1 MEDGPGGFTLFFG
14 VWLHAA
20 QKVGIADDAGHG
32 GFELMG
38 KRTHKIIPLLDR
50 KLQSFHFVL
59 HGTGHLVKA
68 LAQDFKLIPGV
79 HPGAQGIITR
89 GNAGAGGGQH
99 GQWVGQAAA
108 DKPDHHGSPG
118 HHGSFQQEKALQAA
132 VARGKNLRYIKGGYH
147 HKAAQQIAAVGA
159 GYIGAV
165 LQNALAVLQAV
176 YGIGFVLGGVSGCA
190 EQPLGINPTGQIPCA
205 PGGGG
210 DKIIPAGI
218 FAAAGLV
225 QVVILHHAAQHGV
238 HALFLLGGCAQ
249 AVHKA
254 AVDQHRTAHGKKR
267 GDDQQHDADKFLRK
281 FHRKTRK

>member
-1 MEDGPGGFTLFFG
+1 M
-14 VWLHAA
+14 
-20 QKVGIADDAGHG
+20 
-32 GFELMG
+32 
-38 KRTHKIIPLLDR
+38 
-50 KLQSFHFVL
+50 
-59 HGTGHLVKA
+59 
-68 LAQDFKLIPGV
+68 

-159 GYIGAV
+159 GHIGAV

-210 DKIIPAGI
+210 EVNFPDGLQDTSVHWNQQVQDGTLYVAFNSIQNRNTEYFVAGSDT
-218 FAAAGLV
+218 V
-225 QVVILHHAAQHGV
+225 QVTGYGTTESTGILEFKVALWELSEDKATTSYVAGTTVYFPTGGECSTYTISGLTPGRLYKANVSYDSGMFYITGGV
-238 HALFLLGGCAQ
+238 KIEGIGS
-249 AVHKA
+249 
-254 AVDQHRTAHGKKR
+254 
-267 GDDQQHDADKFLRK
+267 DDLVAPDAE
-281 FHRKTRK
+281 